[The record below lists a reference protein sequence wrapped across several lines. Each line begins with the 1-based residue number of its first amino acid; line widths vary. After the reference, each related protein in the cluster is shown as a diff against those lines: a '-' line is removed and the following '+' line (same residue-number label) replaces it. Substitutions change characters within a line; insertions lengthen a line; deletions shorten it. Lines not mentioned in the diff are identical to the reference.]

1 MTEKVENLMDKIQDL
16 IDSLSK
22 LENEFL
28 LSSQR
33 ILNAGNR
40 KLYAL
45 DLLANAVNNRAIQ
58 LMKGFVT
65 LIKDDNFISA
75 VPLIRLQLDNGM
87 RFFATTLVSDYN
99 DLFMHFLDG
108 KPLKKFK
115 DAKGKPLTDIYLAT
129 KLNEY
134 FPGTLE
140 LYKSSSGYI
149 HLSERHL
156 FATIVSTKKSEM
168 SISQVV
174 GGKPDTFTLMDKTNF
189 TYTMYQISKLVL
201 IVVEQW
207 KHQKDKISKILHE
220 NNLTDGELSE

>member
-1 MTEKVENLMDKIQDL
+1 MKGKTKDKLDKIQDL

-40 KLYAL
+40 KLYTI

-58 LMKGFVT
+58 LMKGFT
-65 LIKDDNFISA
+65 LLIKDDNFISA

-108 KPLKKFK
+108 KPLKNFK
-115 DAKGKPLTDIYLAT
+115 DAKGRSLTDIYLAT
-129 KLNEY
+129 KLNDY

-156 FATIVSTKKSEM
+156 FATIVSTNKSEM

-174 GGKPDTFTLMDKTNF
+174 GGRPDTFTLMDKTNF
-189 TYTMYQISKLVL
+189 VYTMYQISQLVL
-201 IVVEQW
+201 VVVEQW
-207 KHQKDKISKILHE
+207 KHQKDKISKLLPE
-220 NNLTDGELSE
+220 NNLNDGRLSK